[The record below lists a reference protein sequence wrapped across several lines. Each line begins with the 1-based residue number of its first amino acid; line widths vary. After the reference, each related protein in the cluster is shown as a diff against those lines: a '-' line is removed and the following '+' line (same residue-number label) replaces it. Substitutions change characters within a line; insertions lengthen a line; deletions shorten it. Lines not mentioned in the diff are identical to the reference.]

1 MTSLPP
7 VSKPSRPSPLLFIP
21 FRQPRNPWTPVDILN
36 PEQVEQLHN
45 ASMEILENTGIDF
58 LDDETLTI
66 WEKAGAKVDR
76 AARHV
81 WIDRGLIESAIASA
95 PAEFD
100 WYARNPAHN
109 LHIGGNTLTFGPCGG
124 MVYAS
129 SLEEAGHG

>member
-1 MTSLPP
+1 MASLPP
-7 VSKPSRPSPLLFIP
+7 VSKPSRPSPLLSVP
-21 FRQPRNPWTPVDILN
+21 FRQPRNPWAPVDILN

-76 AARHV
+76 AARHA

-109 LHIGGNTLTFGPCGG
+109 I
-124 MVYAS
+124 
-129 SLEEAGHG
+129 